1 MLINDEQSFLQ
12 WYSTWDEIVKLKY
25 FLPIGYFCRAH
36 GQGIDFL
43 FARSALN
50 ENESFEIGQKEK
62 WLIFIFMSV
71 KIHNCSRFNIR

>member
-1 MLINDEQSFLQ
+1 M
-12 WYSTWDEIVKLKY
+12 KLSSLNI
-25 FLPIGYFCRAH
+25 FFQLDTFVVH
-36 GQGIDFL
+36 MGIDFL